1 VIRGLFPRTAIA
13 PVAFMQTVP
22 RPTCFLCGERGV
34 AAYRHLTDRLFSA
47 PGRWTL
53 VRCPDRSC
61 GILWLDPMPSEADIG
76 EAYRAY
82 FTHEQKSAATRLSA
96 AKKRYLQNKFG
107 YPTNECQTNGLV
119 NAARQAIF
127 RLRFR
132 RKAELEGQA
141 FYLPKL
147 ADQGRL
153 LDVGCGSGDG
163 LVFMSRQGW
172 RVEGVEIDPEAV
184 AVARSKGLVIHSGT
198 LKDQQFPDDQF
209 DAVTMSHVIE
219 HVHDPIALISECM
232 RILKPNGMLVVI
244 TPNACSFGHAFY
256 GGNWVALE
264 PPRHLHIFTPS
275 ALLGA
280 ARLAGFSRMEAFSSI
295 RGAEWIVLSSQMIR
309 RTGRGHDLGANLWLR
324 RRWARAFQAIEAAAL
339 HFNGT
344 IAEEIVLRARK
355 NA

>member
-1 VIRGLFPRTAIA
+1 MIRGLVPRPAIA
-13 PVAFMQTVP
+13 PVPTMQTVP
-22 RPTCFLCGERGV
+22 RPTCFLCGEHGV

-53 VRCPDRSC
+53 VRCPDQSC

-76 EAYRAY
+76 EAYRVY
-82 FTHEQKSAATRLSA
+82 FTHERESAGTRLSA
-96 AKKRYLQNKFG
+96 AKKCYLRSKFG
-107 YPTNECQTNGLV
+107 YPMKDGRTSGLA
-119 NAARQAIF
+119 NAARETIF

-132 RKAELEGQA
+132 RRAELEGQV

-163 LVFMSRQGW
+163 LAFMSRLGW
-172 RVEGVEIDPEAV
+172 RVEGVEVDPEAV
-184 AVARSKGLVIHSGT
+184 AVARSKGLIIHTGT
-198 LKDQQFPDDQF
+198 LKDQQFPDSQF

-219 HVHDPIALISECM
+219 HVHDPISLMSECM
-232 RILKPNGMLVVI
+232 RVLKPNGILVMI
-244 TPNACSFGHAFY
+244 TPNACSLGHSFY
-256 GGNWVALE
+256 GGSWVALE

-275 ALLGA
+275 ALRKA
-280 ARLAGFSRMEAFSSI
+280 AGIAGFSRIEAFSSI

-339 HFNGT
+339 CFNGA

>member
-1 VIRGLFPRTAIA
+1 
-13 PVAFMQTVP
+13 MQTLP
-22 RPTCFLCGERGV
+22 RPTCFLCGEHGV
-34 AAYRHLTDRLFSA
+34 AAYLHLADRLFSA

-53 VRCPDRSC
+53 VRCPNQSC
-61 GILWLDPMPSEADIG
+61 GILWLDPIPSEADIG

-82 FTHEQKSAATRLSA
+82 YTHDQKNAATRLNA
-96 AKKRYLQNKFG
+96 AKKCYLRRKFG
-107 YPTNECQTNGLV
+107 YPMKDDRRNRLV
-119 NAARQAIF
+119 NAAKEAIF

-147 ADQGRL
+147 ADDGRL

-163 LVFMSRQGW
+163 LVFMSRLGW
-172 RVEGVEIDPEAV
+172 RVEGVEVDPQAV
-184 AVARSKGLVIHSGT
+184 AVARSKGLIIHSGT
-198 LKDQQFPDDQF
+198 LEDQRFPDSQF

-219 HVHDPIALISECM
+219 HVYDPIALMSECM

-244 TPNACSFGHAFY
+244 TPNACSLGHSFY
-256 GGNWVALE
+256 GGSWVALE

-275 ALLGA
+275 ALRRA
-280 ARLAGFSRMEAFSSI
+280 AGIAGFSQVEAFSSI

-339 HFNGT
+339 RFNAG